1 MLSLTPSGC
10 PTTYTVTD
18 TNAERT
24 VMSSDMIYIDS
35 TVTTYKLL
43 ALFRTVQNRFYYV
56 RAVVKNNNQDTVVLV
71 NEAQYWVSVT
81 DPCLNAN

>member
-1 MLSLTPSGC
+1 
-10 PTTYTVTD
+10 
-18 TNAERT
+18 
-24 VMSSDMIYIDS
+24 MSSDMIYIDS